1 MKECIFFPKTNQLT
15 IFPVLRGEVFD
26 VSGAGDTVISALTLA
41 YLYDRNIET
50 AALIANHSAAV
61 AVAKKGTASVSIE
74 EIWIVLMLQNK
85 IIPYSEIAELS
96 QKLHQQ
102 GKKIVFTNGCFDILH
117 CGHILYLEKAK
128 ALGDI
133 LILGLNSDA
142 PVKRLKGNNRPIVS
156 EKERALV
163 VAGLESVDY
172 VCIFEQDTPYELIDL
187 IQPDVLVKGGDWTID
202 KIVGTDIV
210 QKKGGKVLSLNY
222 EQGFSTTNIIER
234 IKQDK

>member
-1 MKECIFFPKTNQLT
+1 
-15 IFPVLRGEVFD
+15 
-26 VSGAGDTVISALTLA
+26 
-41 YLYDRNIET
+41 
-50 AALIANHSAAV
+50 
-61 AVAKKGTASVSIE
+61 
-74 EIWIVLMLQNK
+74 MLQNK

-142 PVKRLKGNNRPIVS
+142 SVKRLKGNNRPIVS

-202 KIVGTDIV
+202 KIVGADIV

>member
-1 MKECIFFPKTNQLT
+1 
-15 IFPVLRGEVFD
+15 
-26 VSGAGDTVISALTLA
+26 
-41 YLYDRNIET
+41 
-50 AALIANHSAAV
+50 
-61 AVAKKGTASVSIE
+61 
-74 EIWIVLMLQNK
+74 MLQNK

-142 PVKRLKGNNRPIVS
+142 SVKRLKGNNRPIVS

-172 VCIFEQDTPYELIDL
+172 VCIFEQDTPYELINL

-202 KIVGTDIV
+202 KIVGADIV

>member
-1 MKECIFFPKTNQLT
+1 
-15 IFPVLRGEVFD
+15 
-26 VSGAGDTVISALTLA
+26 
-41 YLYDRNIET
+41 
-50 AALIANHSAAV
+50 
-61 AVAKKGTASVSIE
+61 
-74 EIWIVLMLQNK
+74 MLQNK

-102 GKKIVFTNGCFDILH
+102 EKKIVFTNGCFDILH
-117 CGHILYLEKAK
+117 CGHIRYLEKAK

-142 PVKRLKGNNRPIVS
+142 SVKRLKGNNRPIVP

-202 KIVGTDIV
+202 KIVGADIV

>member
-1 MKECIFFPKTNQLT
+1 MKRF
-15 IFPVLRGEVFD
+15 G
-26 VSGAGDTVISALTLA
+26 
-41 YLYDRNIET
+41 
-50 AALIANHSAAV
+50 
-61 AVAKKGTASVSIE
+61 
-74 EIWIVLMLQNK
+74 IVLMLQNK

-142 PVKRLKGNNRPIVS
+142 SVKRLKGNNRPIVS

-172 VCIFEQDTPYELIDL
+172 VCIFAQDTPYELIDL

-202 KIVGTDIV
+202 KIVGADIV

>member
-1 MKECIFFPKTNQLT
+1 
-15 IFPVLRGEVFD
+15 
-26 VSGAGDTVISALTLA
+26 
-41 YLYDRNIET
+41 
-50 AALIANHSAAV
+50 
-61 AVAKKGTASVSIE
+61 
-74 EIWIVLMLQNK
+74 MLQNK

-142 PVKRLKGNNRPIVS
+142 SVKRLKGNNRPIVS

>member
-1 MKECIFFPKTNQLT
+1 
-15 IFPVLRGEVFD
+15 
-26 VSGAGDTVISALTLA
+26 
-41 YLYDRNIET
+41 
-50 AALIANHSAAV
+50 
-61 AVAKKGTASVSIE
+61 
-74 EIWIVLMLQNK
+74 MLQNK

-142 PVKRLKGNNRPIVS
+142 SVKRLQGNNRPIVP

-202 KIVGTDIV
+202 KIVGADIV

>member
-1 MKECIFFPKTNQLT
+1 
-15 IFPVLRGEVFD
+15 
-26 VSGAGDTVISALTLA
+26 
-41 YLYDRNIET
+41 
-50 AALIANHSAAV
+50 
-61 AVAKKGTASVSIE
+61 
-74 EIWIVLMLQNK
+74 MLQNK

-102 GKKIVFTNGCFDILH
+102 EKKIVFTNGCFDILH

-142 PVKRLKGNNRPIVS
+142 SVKRLKGNNRPIVP

-172 VCIFEQDTPYELIDL
+172 VCIFAQDTPYELIDL

-202 KIVGTDIV
+202 KIVGADIV